1 MNWKTFTDDV
11 VDAYLIV
18 GKSLISNQSVA
29 GGALDGGEAP
39 GQESYPG
46 MRCV

>member
-1 MNWKTFTDDV
+1 MNWKIVTDDV
-11 VDAYLIV
+11 ELID

-29 GGALDGGEAP
+29 GCALDGREAP

-46 MRCV
+46 M